1 MVTAAEK
8 EVKKVKRDFLICLLL
23 ILGVAGLLSGCGE
36 GSGKQTETKNYSEES
51 HVEEESTVREENGKE
66 SRDKNAVRVTPAS
79 EITELE
85 TGLSMVRYEGEY
97 GFDTFLEQGGAATDA
112 DVAAYITSLLAQEIH
127 MEGAPFGCSTLSV
140 ENQDGGYL
148 FGRNFDWN
156 TCSGLIVSARPQ
168 NGYASVSTVNM
179 DFVRAGGL
187 DLSKLPDSVQA
198 LVSLYAPLDGMNE
211 KGLAVSVNM
220 IQDSVS
226 INQDTGKPDITT
238 TTAIRLL
245 LDKAGDVEE
254 ALEILQQYDFHS
266 SMGMMV
272 HLALADAD
280 GRSVAVEYVDNEMI
294 VTETPVVTN
303 FYLSD
308 GEKQGIGTA
317 QSHTRYEILTRTLEE
332 RGAMTETEVRDALD
346 SVSKDNFG
354 EFESTEWS
362 IVMNQETKELIYYH
376 RENYETA
383 YVILVE

>member
-1 MVTAAEK
+1 M
-8 EVKKVKRDFLICLLL
+8 KKRFNIGLLL
-23 ILGVAGLLSGCGE
+23 ALGILGLLSGCGRD
-36 GSGKQTETKNYSEES
+36 SSDQTEGNSRSEEGPKS
-51 HVEEESTVREENGKE
+51 RTAEETTMEEENEKG
-66 SRDKNAVRVTPAS
+66 SRDENAVRVTPTS

-97 GFDTFLEQGGAATDA
+97 GFDTFLEQGGAGSDA

-127 MEGAPFGCSTLSV
+127 MEGTPFGCSTLSV
-140 ENQDGGYL
+140 ENEAGGYQ

-156 TCSGLIVSARPQ
+156 ACHGLIVSARPE
-168 NGYASVSTVNM
+168 NGFSSVSTVNM
-179 DFVRAGGL
+179 DFIRAGGVEV
-187 DLSKLPDSVQA
+187 SQLPDQMQA

-220 IQDSVS
+220 IQDSAD
-226 INQDTGKPDITT
+226 INQDTARPDITT

-245 LDKAGDVEE
+245 LDKAADVEE
-254 ALEILQQYDFHS
+254 ALKLLQQYDFHS

-272 HLALADAD
+272 HLALADAE

-303 FYLSD
+303 FYLAP
-308 GEKQGIGTA
+308 GEKQGIGTT
-317 QSHTRYEILTRTLEE
+317 QSHTRYEILTQTLEGQGE
-332 RGAMTETEVRDALD
+332 MTEVEMRDALN

-362 IVMNQETKELIYYH
+362 IVMNQETKELVYYH
-376 RENYETA
+376 REDYKTA
-383 YVILVE
+383 YVLSVE